1 MLQLRLRLTFS
12 NNETK
17 RREDFFPSHFDRKT
31 HNHTLSLTLTLSLSL
46 LLSHSHTL
54 LLLDIFA
61 WNLSFFK
68 FLIFSKLFIL
78 KFFNNQFWKVFKFFN
93 RKLFGIHTHSLA
105 LEQEDVKLYLR
116 MKWNSTS
123 NSTLYTFTCGQSYKQ
138 FTIVI
143 YDSRVIIWG
152 IFKSGTTRES

>member
-1 MLQLRLRLTFS
+1 MRVLQLRLRLTFS

-93 RKLFGIHTHSLA
+93 RKLFGIPLARSLLSRKMLNYTYEWNEILLPTQRYIHLPVA
-105 LEQEDVKLYLR
+105 NLINNLR
-116 MKWNSTS
+116 S
-123 NSTLYTFTCGQSYKQ
+123 
-138 FTIVI
+138 
-143 YDSRVIIWG
+143 
-152 IFKSGTTRES
+152 